1 MSNTIPDDP
10 VSGVAVETSQ
20 TARPTSPEGS
30 GALPP
35 RGGIRRGKRRGPRW
49 WQRPAALPYLLI
61 APAVCFELVVHII
74 PMITGAVISLFELT
88 VYYVRDW
95 GDAPFVGL
103 SNYAA
108 GVSPATPAGSAFWSS
123 FGITLL
129 YTVIVVAGAWAIG
142 TVAAMCLNV
151 EFRGRRWLRAAFLL
165 PYALPLYVGVIVWR
179 FMFQKDGAINT
190 LLAENLDILSDKPFW
205 LIGGNAFWAMVVT
218 SIWRWWP
225 FAFLIVLAGLQ
236 NIPNELYEAAA
247 IDGASAWKRFR
258 NITLPQLSSVN
269 LVLVLVLFLWNF
281 NDFNVPFVLFGKS
294 PPDSANVLS
303 LFIYSNAFSNWNFGM
318 GSAMSVVMLA
328 ALMVIAGIYMRVLRR
343 GGDTR
348 A

>member
-1 MSNTIPDDP
+1 MSDTIPDKP
-10 VSGVAVETSQ
+10 RNEAAAGAG
-20 TARPTSPEGS
+20 AAGLPAAPEAG
-30 GALPP
+30 GTVPP
-35 RGGIRRGKRRGPRW
+35 RRGSRRGKRGGPRW
-49 WQRPAALPYLLI
+49 WQRQGTLPYLLI

-74 PMITGAVISLFELT
+74 PMITGAVISLFKLT
-88 VYYVRDW
+88 VRYVRDW
-95 GDAPFVGL
+95 TEAPFVGL
-103 SNYAA
+103 SNYAQ
-108 GVSPATPAGSAFWSS
+108 GVSPATPSGSAFWSS

-129 YTVIVVAGAWAIG
+129 YTVIVVAGAWVIG
-142 TVAAMCLNV
+142 TVAATCLNV

-190 LLAENLDILSDKPFW
+190 FLVDNLNLLSDKPFW
-205 LIGGNAFWAMVVT
+205 LIGGNAFWAMVIT

-225 FAFLIVLAGLQ
+225 FAFLIVLAALQ
-236 NIPNELYEAAA
+236 NIPNEEYEAAA
-247 IDGASAWKRFR
+247 IDGASAWQRFR
-258 NITLPQLSSVN
+258 SVTLPHLRSVN

-294 PPDSANVLS
+294 APESANVLS

-328 ALMVIAGIYMRVLRR
+328 ALMVVAGIYMRALRR